1 MLRPQPLPKDDMVKA
16 MLALLLTIVLDCKP
30 QVLAGYID
38 SKCLGQ
44 VQCSFGV
51 NYRFE
56 LYSADVMSEGGWFS

>member
-1 MLRPQPLPKDDMVKA
+1 MVKA

-56 LYSADVMSEGGWFS
+56 LYSADVMSEGG